1 MVGSIRTFVGLFLCF
16 GAAGGLDNSD
26 NLLASLAVA
35 LVGIALMYSGVSAMN
50 RRPGV

>member
-1 MVGSIRTFVGLFLCF
+1 MVGSIRTFGGLFLCF